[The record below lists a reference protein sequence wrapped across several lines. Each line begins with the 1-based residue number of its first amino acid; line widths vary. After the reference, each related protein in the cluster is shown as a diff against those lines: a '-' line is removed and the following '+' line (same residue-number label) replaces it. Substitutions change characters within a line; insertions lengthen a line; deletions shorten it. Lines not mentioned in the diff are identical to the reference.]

1 MKGVNTFTLHY
12 LYTMTRSPDDIHT
25 YYQQALDLIN
35 EDHPHFE
42 EIKRLLI
49 DQVNDELHDHDSN
62 YVTD

>member
-1 MKGVNTFTLHY
+1 MKIMT
-12 LYTMTRSPDDIHT
+12 TRSLEDIHA

-62 YVTD
+62 NVSNRRASRTGA

>member
-1 MKGVNTFTLHY
+1 MT
-12 LYTMTRSPDDIHT
+12 TRSLEDIHT

-62 YVTD
+62 YVTN